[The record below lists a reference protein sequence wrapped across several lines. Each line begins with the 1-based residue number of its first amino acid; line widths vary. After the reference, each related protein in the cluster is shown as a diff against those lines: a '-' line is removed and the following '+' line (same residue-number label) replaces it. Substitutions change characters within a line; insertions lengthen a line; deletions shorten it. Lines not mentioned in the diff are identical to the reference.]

1 MYDYS
6 SKIHLAGRS
15 GLPLAGNSAMI
26 DGDQVTDIVRETLT
40 IARECDEALANSDL
54 KKDRVLIDLV
64 ASLVIVRLRKAGA
77 R

>member
-1 MYDYS
+1 MHNH

-15 GLPLAGNSAMI
+15 ELQLAGNPATIS
-26 DGDQVTDIVRETLT
+26 GDQVTDIVRETLT
-40 IARECDEALANSDL
+40 IARECDEALASSDL